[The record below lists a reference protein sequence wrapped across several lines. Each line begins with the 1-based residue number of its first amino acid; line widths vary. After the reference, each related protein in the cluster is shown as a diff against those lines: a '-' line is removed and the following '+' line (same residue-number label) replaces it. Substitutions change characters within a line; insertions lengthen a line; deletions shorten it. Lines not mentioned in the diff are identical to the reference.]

1 MTAVSSL
8 QMEPQAPAPVSK
20 PTSALYVP
28 RVPPL
33 EGSLGRVSFFATLL
47 KNPLRI
53 LPAAAYEEDIVWAE
67 RAGGLICWITEP
79 GLIKTVLLDKREI
92 FQRTS
97 VTQRILGPLL
107 GNGVLTADG
116 ADWKWQRQTAAPVF
130 RHHDLLGFVPVIA
143 EAAERL
149 LREWRQ
155 AAPEAQRDIDRDMTL
170 VTFDVISHT
179 LLPGGDTHV
188 GPLIGGANVDY
199 QRPLGWQMAYANF
212 GLPSWLPHPGWLSM
226 QLARR
231 RLRSAVA
238 ALVAER
244 RASPDGKDDLLQR
257 LANAK
262 NPETGA
268 HMPDELLID
277 NLLTFF
283 MAGHE
288 TTAKA
293 LTWTLYVLARAR
305 EWEERIV
312 REVREVAGDGPIKG
326 EHIDKLVITTQVLKE
341 SMRLYPPAPIM
352 SRQATVDTELAGVPI
367 KAGTQVIIPIYAI
380 QRHRRRWSNPDHFEP
395 SRFAPENEAQIPRYH
410 YMPFGAGPRICIGM
424 AFALIEGI
432 AILASLVRAASF
444 QRTPGNDPEP
454 VSRVTLRPAGGM
466 RLAVR
471 PR

>member
-1 MTAVSSL
+1 MTAVRSL
-8 QMEPQAPAPVSK
+8 QVEPQAPSAGAR

-33 EGSLGRVSFFATLL
+33 EGSLGTVSSFATLL

-53 LPAAAYEEDIVWAE
+53 LPAAVYEEEIVWAE
-67 RAGGLICWITEP
+67 RSGRLICWITEP
-79 GLIKTVLLDKREI
+79 ALIKTVLLDKREI
-92 FQRTS
+92 FERTS

-107 GNGVLTADG
+107 GNGVLTTDG

-149 LREWRQ
+149 LRQWRQ
-155 AAPEAQRDIDRDMTL
+155 GAPEAQRDIDRDMTL

-199 QRPLGWQMAYANF
+199 QKPLGWQMAYANF
-212 GLPSWLPHPGWLSM
+212 GLPSWLPHPGWVSM
-226 QLARR
+226 YLARR
-231 RLRSAVA
+231 RLRAAVA
-238 ALVAER
+238 GLVAER
-244 RASPDGKDDLLQR
+244 RASPGGKDDLLQR

-262 NPETGA
+262 HPETGA

-293 LTWTLYVLARAR
+293 LTWTLYLLARAPD
-305 EWEERIV
+305 WEERIL
-312 REVREVAGDGPIKG
+312 REVREVAGDGPLKG

-367 KAGTQVIIPIYAI
+367 KAG
-380 QRHRRRWSNPDHFEP
+380 
-395 SRFAPENEAQIPRYH
+395 
-410 YMPFGAGPRICIGM
+410 
-424 AFALIEGI
+424 
-432 AILASLVRAASF
+432 
-444 QRTPGNDPEP
+444 
-454 VSRVTLRPAGGM
+454 
-466 RLAVR
+466 
-471 PR
+471 

>member
-1 MTAVSSL
+1 MTAVGSL
-8 QMEPQAPAPVSK
+8 ARQQPDRVGAATAP
-20 PTSALYVP
+20 LHVP
-28 RVPPL
+28 RVAPL
-33 EGSLGRVSFFATLL
+33 DRSLGRLSFFATLL
-47 KNPLRI
+47 QNPLRI

-67 RAGGLICWITEP
+67 RAGRQTCWITDP
-79 GLIKTVLLDKREI
+79 ALIKWVLLDQRDV

-130 RHHDLLGFVPVIA
+130 RHHDLLSFVPVIA

-149 LREWRQ
+149 LADWRQ
-155 AAPEAQRDIDRDMTL
+155 GTPGAARNIDRDMTL
-170 VTFDVISHT
+170 VTFDVISDT
-179 LLPGGDTHV
+179 LLPGGAAHV
-188 GPLIGGANVDY
+188 GPLIGRANVDY
-199 QRPLGWQMAYANF
+199 QKPLGWQMAYANF
-212 GLPSWLPHPGWLSM
+212 GLPSWLPHPGWVKM
-226 QLARR
+226 QVARR
-231 RLRSAVA
+231 RLRAAVA
-238 ALVAER
+238 DLVAER
-244 RASPDGKDDLLQR
+244 RRSGVAKDDLLQR

-268 HMPDELLID
+268 QMPQELLID

-293 LTWTLYVLARAR
+293 LTWTLYLLARAPAWGDR
-305 EWEERIV
+305 LAA
-312 REVREVAGDGPIKG
+312 EVRSVAGEGPIKP
-326 EHIDKLVITTQVLKE
+326 EHIDKLVLTTQVLKE

-352 SRQATVDTELAGVPI
+352 SRQANADTELAGVPV

-380 QRHRRRWSNPDHFEP
+380 QRHRRHWPNPDDFEP
-395 SRFAPENEAQIPRYH
+395 SRFANEAEIPRYH

-432 AILASLVRAASF
+432 AILASLVRAAAF
-444 QRTPGNDPEP
+444 AVTPGLDPEP

-466 RLAVR
+466 PLFVRLR
-471 PR
+471 

>member
-1 MTAVSSL
+1 MTAVGALNPSFASSKTAA
-8 QMEPQAPAPVSK
+8 AP
-20 PTSALYVP
+20 TGLYVP
-28 RVPPL
+28 RVAPL
-33 EGSLGRVSFFATLL
+33 DGPLGAVSFFAKLL
-47 KNPLRI
+47 HNPLRI
-53 LPAAAYEEDIVWAE
+53 LPAAAYEEGIVWAE
-67 RAGGLICWITEP
+67 RAGRLVCWITEP
-79 GLIKTVLLDKREI
+79 GLIKTVLLDKRDVFE
-92 FQRTS
+92 RTA
-97 VTQRILGPLL
+97 VTQRLLGPLL

-130 RHHDLLGFVPVIA
+130 RHHDLLSFVPVIA

-149 LREWRQ
+149 LGEWRQ
-155 AAPEAQRDIDRDMTL
+155 DAYAATRNIDRDMTL

-179 LLPGGDTHV
+179 LLPGGDEHV
-188 GPLIGGANVDY
+188 GPLIGRANVDY
-199 QRPLGWQMAYANF
+199 QKPLGWQMAYANF
-212 GLPSWLPHPGWLSM
+212 RLPAWLPHPGWLTM

-238 ALVAER
+238 SLVAER
-244 RASPDGKDDLLQR
+244 RARPSGKDDLLQR

-268 HMPDELLID
+268 QMPDELLID
-277 NLLTFF
+277 NLLTFL

-293 LTWTLYVLARAR
+293 LTWTLYLLARAPAWGDR
-305 EWEERIV
+305 LAQ
-312 REVREVAGDGPIKG
+312 EVREVVGDGPVQP
-326 EHIDKLVITTQVLKE
+326 EHIDKLVLTTQVLKE

-352 SRQATVDTELAGVPI
+352 SRQASADTELAGVPV

-395 SRFAPENEAQIPRYH
+395 ERFAPEHEAHIPRYQ

-424 AFALIEGI
+424 AFAMIEGI

-444 QRTPGNDPEP
+444 AVTPGHEPEP
-454 VSRVTLRPAGGM
+454 ISRVTLRPAGGM
-466 RLAVR
+466 PLAVR
-471 PR
+471 LR